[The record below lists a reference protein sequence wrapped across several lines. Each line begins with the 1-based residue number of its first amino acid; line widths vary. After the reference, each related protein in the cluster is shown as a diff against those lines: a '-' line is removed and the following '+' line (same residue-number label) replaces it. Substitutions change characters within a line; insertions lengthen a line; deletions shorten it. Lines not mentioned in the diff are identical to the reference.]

1 MSDIKETSAHE
12 VSEGIDIKATLQE
25 APEAD
30 GEGVINSPSA
40 GRKGGKKKA
49 ALTQDS
55 RGVFSSGAVEEKPKK
70 AAPKKATKKKEDTV
84 AVYSGRNVVWQDVG
98 KLSKGYNIISAK
110 LLSKWLTKPYV
121 REASPEEVAR
131 EFGV

>member
-1 MSDIKETSAHE
+1 MSNTEETQQ
-12 VSEGIDIKATLQE
+12 VSELDIKATIQE

-30 GEGVINSPSA
+30 SQGIIDSPSA

-49 ALTQDS
+49 ALTQDA
-55 RGVFSSGAVEEKPKK
+55 RGVFSSGSTTEQPKK
-70 AAPKKATKKKEDTV
+70 SAPKKTTKKKEETV

-110 LLSKWLTKPYV
+110 LLDKWLTRPYV